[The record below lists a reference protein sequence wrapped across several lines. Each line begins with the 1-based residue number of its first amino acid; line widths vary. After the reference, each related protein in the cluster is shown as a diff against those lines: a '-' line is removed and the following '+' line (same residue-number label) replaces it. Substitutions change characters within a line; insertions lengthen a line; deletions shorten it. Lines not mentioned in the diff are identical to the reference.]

1 MEYTMNG
8 FIRRNSSLIILL
20 IVYSIF
26 MFIDCVFT
34 GSPYSAWHS
43 GKVGAF
49 SSSTVFRFNI
59 AYVLL
64 VSAIIAF
71 ILKGLLIYRRN
82 VGYLF
87 CLIII
92 MSGVI
97 NGKIFT
103 NYNTYFFD
111 SLMIFIVS
119 NMAYVDIAFNCD
131 ENQNEEFN
139 LISKII
145 AISFVMG
152 LLLTIFGN
160 GKYGYLPFDFTR
172 SSRGE
177 VTWWVILFIPVLLCI
192 VTVIKIIRNEKAWLY
207 LAFSV
212 IAIVVVLSTSSRT
225 QVLQFIVVLLLFF
238 ISQRLSGKKLFFI
251 ALGLVLISVFGS
263 KIWGFFTLGAENS
276 LETILN
282 GRYGLW
288 QVYWEAF
295 KSNPITGYGTDVY
308 IDSSVGA
315 SSEIGLLKD
324 ITHYGI
330 VFGILFVCLVV
341 KGIGNAYRVIR
352 NNTLFNKRDIF
363 VAYMF
368 FVSTVTLMQQHARI
382 LQFSDYLCWYAI
394 FYMSKIDTN
403 ISSENIGGKDEQ
415 RV

>member
-1 MEYTMNG
+1 MNG

-26 MFIDCVFT
+26 MFIDCVLT

-64 VSAIIAF
+64 FSAIIVF
-71 ILKGLLIYRRN
+71 IAKGFRIYKRN
-82 VGYLF
+82 IGYIL

-92 MSGVI
+92 LSGVI

-103 NYNTYFFD
+103 NYNTYIFD

-119 NMAYVDIAFNCD
+119 NLAYVDIAFNYH

-139 LISKII
+139 LFSKII
-145 AISFVMG
+145 AASFVMG

-177 VTWWVILFIPVLLCI
+177 VTWWVILFIPVSLCI
-192 VTVIKIIRNEKAWLY
+192 VTTIKKIRNEKVGLY
-207 LAFSV
+207 LVSSA

-225 QVLQFIVVLLLFF
+225 QVLLFMVVLLLFF
-238 ISQRLSGKKLFFI
+238 ISKRLSRKKFFFI
-251 ALGLVLISVFGS
+251 ALGLVLISVLWS
-263 KIWGFFTLGAENS
+263 EIWGFFTLGAGNS
-276 LETILN
+276 LDTILN

-295 KSNPITGYGTDVY
+295 KSNPIVGYGTDVY
-308 IDSSVGA
+308 VDSSVGA
-315 SSEIGLLKD
+315 SSEIGILKD

-330 VFGILFVCLVV
+330 SFGIVFVWFVV
-341 KGIGNAYRVIR
+341 KGIRNAYRVIR
-352 NNTLFNKRDIF
+352 NNTSFNKRDIF
-363 VAYMF
+363 VAFLF
-368 FVSTVTLMQQHARI
+368 FVSVVTLMQQHARI

-394 FYMSKIDTN
+394 FYMAIIDT
-403 ISSENIGGKDEQ
+403 KDLVEK
-415 RV
+415 